1 MRINADWMANYR
13 AEAEEKLSE
22 LQQVQDIRERV
33 DILYRLAELYNDLKE
48 HEEAEKYGEI
58 LYQLCRDHNLPKR
71 YAKVLYLIGFNNFS
85 MDRYAV
91 ALEYYYEAL
100 PLYKLYFS
108 NEQIAMVLNEIGRNY
123 NRVNDYKKALSFY
136 QEAINY
142 YDNNAK
148 YYSNLASM
156 YLELGELENAHLN
169 FDKVKVLAAETGD
182 VVAQALTYANQGNYH
197 IARKEYSDA
206 MEHFEQSRQ
215 QFKEMGWLNYMVQI
229 QIEIG
234 VLQEKMGDSE
244 TALKTL
250 EESVIL
256 AKKVNRDVLVS
267 KCYKHIST
275 IYEKRGDA
283 QTALKYNHLY
293 SELKEQY
300 YSEKLF
306 QKIGE
311 LNSRYES
318 SKRETRAKQ
327 MLDKA
332 SHLASIG
339 VMTAGITHEI
349 NQPLNAIKI
358 CADSI
363 LFSEEITPGTIPATY
378 LEDIEQ
384 IAQGTRRIEEI
395 IKHLRSYWEMS
406 TDENNDNETVEI
418 NEGVNSVLNLMGR
431 QLISHGIILEARM
444 CEEKVIINNSKIK
457 LEQIVINLLNN
468 SLQALDSIHLR
479 GKKISVI
486 TTKLSPEMIS
496 LRVCDNGPGIKAEVK
511 EHIFD
516 PFFTTKRPG
525 KGMGLGL
532 AITKEIIDNVNGTIE
547 ISDNP
552 GDGVC
557 FEVQLPIRS

>member
-1 MRINADWMANYR
+1 MRVNADWIANYR
-13 AEAEEKLSE
+13 AEAEEKLIE

-48 HEEAEKYGEI
+48 YEEAEKYGDI
-58 LYQLCRDHNLPKR
+58 LYQLCCDHNLPKR
-71 YAKVLYLIGFNNFS
+71 YAKVLYLIGYNNFS

-108 NEQIAMVLNEIGRNY
+108 NEQIAVILNEIGRNY
-123 NRVNDYKKALSFY
+123 NRVKDYKKALSFY

-142 YDNNAK
+142 YDNNAI

-156 YLELGELENAHLN
+156 YLELGELENARLN
-169 FDKVKVLAAETGD
+169 FDKVKILAAETGD
-182 VVAQALTYANQGNYH
+182 VVAQALTYANQGQYH
-197 IARKEYSDA
+197 YARKEYSET
-206 MEHFEQSRQ
+206 MEYFRKSQQ
-215 QFKEMGWLNYMVQI
+215 QFKEIDWLNYMVQI

-234 VLQEKMGDSE
+234 VLQDEMGDSE

-250 EESVIL
+250 EECVIL
-256 AKKVNRDVLVS
+256 AKKVNRDLLVS
-267 KCYKHIST
+267 KCYKHISA

-283 QTALKYNHLY
+283 NTALKYIHLY

-300 YSEKLF
+300 YSEKLHH
-306 QKIGE
+306 KIGE

-363 LFSEEITPGTIPATY
+363 LFSEEINPGTIPATY

-395 IKHLRSYWEMS
+395 INHLRSYWEM
-406 TDENNDNETVEI
+406 TDAESDDNETVGI

-431 QLISHGIILEARM
+431 QLISHGIILKTRLI
-444 CEEKVIINNSKIK
+444 EEDSYVSSSKIK

-468 SLQALDSIHLR
+468 SLQSLDSIHQR

-486 TTKLSPEMIS
+486 TSKPTSDMIS
-496 LRVCDNGPGIKAEVK
+496 LKVCDNGPGIKAEVK

-516 PFFTTKRPG
+516 PFFTTKQPG

-547 ISDNP
+547 VSDNP
-552 GDGVC
+552 EGGVC
-557 FEVQLPIRS
+557 FEVRLPIRS

>member
-1 MRINADWMANYR
+1 
-13 AEAEEKLSE
+13 
-22 LQQVQDIRERV
+22 
-33 DILYRLAELYNDLKE
+33 
-48 HEEAEKYGEI
+48 
-58 LYQLCRDHNLPKR
+58 
-71 YAKVLYLIGFNNFS
+71 

-108 NEQIAMVLNEIGRNY
+108 NEQIAVILNEIGRNY
-123 NRVNDYKKALSFY
+123 NRVKDYKKALSFY

-142 YDNNAK
+142 YDNNAI

-156 YLELGELENAHLN
+156 YLELGELENARLN
-169 FDKVKVLAAETGD
+169 FDKVKILAAETGD
-182 VVAQALTYANQGNYH
+182 VVAQALTYANQGQYH
-197 IARKEYSDA
+197 YARKEYSET
-206 MEHFEQSRQ
+206 MEYFRKSQQ
-215 QFKEMGWLNYMVQI
+215 QFKEIDWLNYMVQI

-234 VLQEKMGDSE
+234 VLQDEMGDSE

-250 EESVIL
+250 EECVIL
-256 AKKVNRDVLVS
+256 AKKVNRDLLVS
-267 KCYKHIST
+267 KCYKHISA

-283 QTALKYNHLY
+283 NTALKYIHLY

-300 YSEKLF
+300 YSEKLHH
-306 QKIGE
+306 KIGE

-363 LFSEEITPGTIPATY
+363 LFSEEINPGTIPATY

-395 IKHLRSYWEMS
+395 INHLRSYWEM
-406 TDENNDNETVEI
+406 TDAESDDNETVGI

-431 QLISHGIILEARM
+431 QLISHGIILKTRLI
-444 CEEKVIINNSKIK
+444 EEDSYVSSSKIK

-468 SLQALDSIHLR
+468 SLQSLDSIHQR

-486 TTKLSPEMIS
+486 TSKPTSDMIS
-496 LRVCDNGPGIKAEVK
+496 LKVCDNGPGIKAEVK

-516 PFFTTKRPG
+516 PFFTTKQPG

-547 ISDNP
+547 VSDNP
-552 GDGVC
+552 EGGVC
-557 FEVQLPIRS
+557 FEVRLPIRS